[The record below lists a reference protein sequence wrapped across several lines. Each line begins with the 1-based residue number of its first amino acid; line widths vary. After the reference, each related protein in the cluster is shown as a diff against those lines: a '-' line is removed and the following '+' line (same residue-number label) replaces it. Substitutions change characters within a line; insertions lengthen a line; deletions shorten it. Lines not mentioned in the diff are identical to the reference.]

1 MRGRCERVD
10 GFCTNDA
17 LVVSERWG
25 DCEPP
30 CSSSSARS
38 VSRCQSMGACGSVGG
53 IWRAGPGGTG
63 MVCELACGAGAGL
76 SSCRSAAACVGAGG
90 AWEASAGVQ
99 GSAGGGHCAPVC
111 SPASVSRCRSSSA
124 CVGAGGSWQMG
135 VAAQG
140 ATTCV
145 TACPDGGGDAGGEC
159 GLIGLVGCGGDG
171 AGVCVEACSAWAAWR
186 CESASACGG
195 IGGTWKGGQCEA
207 PCSAAS
213 DWEHCPTAE
222 ACARGGGT
230 WRGYAVVPPGITGS
244 ISVPVSGNGSEVLDW
259 VEEACDAGGYTG
271 AISVAC
277 EAVASS
283 RSALAVPSSEGRW
296 MVRGRAT

>member
-1 MRGRCERVD
+1 M
-10 GFCTNDA
+10 
-17 LVVSERWG
+17 
-25 DCEPP
+25 
-30 CSSSSARS
+30 
-38 VSRCQSMGACGSVGG
+38 
-53 IWRAGPGGTG
+53 
-63 MVCELACGAGAGL
+63 
-76 SSCRSAAACVGAGG
+76 
-90 AWEASAGVQ
+90 
-99 GSAGGGHCAPVC
+99 
-111 SPASVSRCRSSSA
+111 
-124 CVGAGGSWQMG
+124 
-135 VAAQG
+135 
-140 ATTCV
+140 
-145 TACPDGGGDAGGEC
+145 
-159 GLIGLVGCGGDG
+159 
-171 AGVCVEACSAWAAWR
+171 EACSAWAAWR

-271 AISVAC
+271 VISVAC

-283 RSALAVPSSEGRW
+283 RSALAVPSTPPGRCW
-296 MVRGRAT
+296 WCPRGRKRGDYYEGFLIRATSWSHAATTIPQNQTSNAFLWSEML